1 MRTSCFPASPD
12 RPPLPRTAYSSATP
26 SAPFSASS
34 LAQFFSVF
42 SLGLAPSLAI
52 TATLLLT
59 APEAFAQENPSSVTN
74 TAMTP
79 ASTPVTSTAT
89 SPGTNPGTS
98 PATTTDLGQVEI
110 RSTRNNDTELR
121 QESTASKIVIGRQEI
136 EKQGDATLGDV
147 LKRLPG
153 VTVQGAPGRGGAI
166 RMRGLGGG
174 YTQILLDGERMPPG
188 FSVDSLT
195 PEQVERIEILRA
207 PTAETGARAIAGTIN
222 IVLREGQ
229 KANPDDLKITRSEE
243 HGQGS
248 NQLNWVR
255 NLKTEPM
262 TGTLTLSAM
271 DSRRPDESVT
281 ESNSTYVSPARHQE
295 RITQSVG
302 HRQGLHAN
310 ARLQWKGEQGKSL
323 TLTPFVIYSD
333 YAAQGQID
341 ARPMSSASIT
351 DTALTDNKSRY
362 TSARLNGQWSQ
373 RLSADDRLEL
383 RFGGAHSTYDQR
395 IAQTVVNSTTLLANA
410 LDEQRF
416 TDRMASLNGKWTRV
430 LDNGHQWVSGME
442 YEGVRRVEEASSGA
456 GDESGNLQART
467 ARWAAYTQD
476 EFKIN
481 RHWSA
486 YAGLRYESILT
497 EGEVSD
503 ALKRNKSQVWTPLL
517 HAMWKPDPAKRDQI
531 RMSLTRSYKTPT
543 LYNLVAP
550 LRYSRDYPTTGGND
564 PTQPDRKGNPE
575 LLPELAT
582 GIDLGFER
590 YLDGGGV
597 LSANVFYRDIND
609 LIRYQTRLQ
618 TVTWSSSQ
626 RYVSTPL
633 NVGDATTQGIEL
645 EAKFRLNQAWPE
657 ALPVDIRSNI
667 SFFRSKVK
675 DVPGPDNRLDQQPDM
690 TANLGADYRL
700 RSLPLTLG
708 GNVNWNPDYET
719 RRSQEQLSYQGI
731 KRVVD
736 VYGVWRVSAATG
748 LRLSVSNL
756 LPRNYLT
763 RTTFSS
769 GGSSETAQTIDKNWR
784 NIQLRLEMKI

>member
-1 MRTSCFPASPD
+1 MRNFCFTASSQQ
-12 RPPLPRTAYSSATP
+12 AGWSGSAWG
-26 SAPFSASS
+26 SAPT
-34 LAQFFSVF
+34 
-42 SLGLAPSLAI
+42 LAI

-59 APEAFAQENPSSVTN
+59 APGVFAQETPT
-74 TAMTP
+74 TTP
-79 ASTPVTSTAT
+79 AA
-89 SPGTNPGTS
+89 S
-98 PATTTDLGQVEI
+98 PATPPAATPAVATDLGQVEI
-110 RSTRNNDTELR
+110 RSTRNNDTEQR
-121 QESTASKIVIGRQEI
+121 RESTASKIVIGREEI
-136 EKQGDATLGDV
+136 QKQGDATLGDV

-153 VTVQGAPGRGGAI
+153 VTVQGVPGRGGAI
-166 RMRGLGGG
+166 RMRGLGSG

-262 TGTLTLSAM
+262 TGTFTLSAM
-271 DSRRPDESVT
+271 DSRRADESVT
-281 ESNSTYVSPARHQE
+281 NIDSDYRTDQE
-295 RITQSVG
+295 RSTQSVG

-323 TLTPFVIYSD
+323 TLTPFVIYSE

-341 ARPMSSASIT
+341 ARPLSSASIT

-362 TSARLNGQWSQ
+362 ASARLNGQWSQ

-383 RFGGAHSTYDQR
+383 RFGLGQSTYDQR
-395 IAQTVVNSTTLLANA
+395 IAQTVVNTTGLLSNA

-416 TDRMASLNGKWTRV
+416 TDRMTSLNGKWTRV
-430 LDNGHQWVSGME
+430 LDSGHQWVSGLE
-442 YEGVRRVEEASSGA
+442 HEGVRRIEEASAGA
-456 GDESGNLQART
+456 GDDSGNLRART

-481 RHWSA
+481 PHWSA
-486 YAGLRYESILT
+486 YAGVRYESILT

-550 LRYSRDYPTTGGND
+550 LRYSRDYPTTGGNV
-564 PTQPDRKGNPE
+564 PTQPDRMGNAD
-575 LLPELAT
+575 LRPELAT
-582 GIDLGFER
+582 GIELGFER

-597 LSANVFYRDIND
+597 LSANVFVRDISD

-618 TVTWSSSQ
+618 TVSWSSSQ

-645 EAKFRLNQAWPE
+645 EAKFRLNQAIAE
-657 ALPVDIRSNI
+657 AWPVDIRSNI

-719 RRSQEQLSYQGI
+719 RRSQEQLSYQGV

-736 VYGVWRVSAATG
+736 VYGLWRVSAATG

-756 LPRNYLT
+756 LPRDYLT
-763 RTTFSS
+763 RTRYSS
-769 GGSSETAQTIDKNWR
+769 GSSSETAQTTDKNWR